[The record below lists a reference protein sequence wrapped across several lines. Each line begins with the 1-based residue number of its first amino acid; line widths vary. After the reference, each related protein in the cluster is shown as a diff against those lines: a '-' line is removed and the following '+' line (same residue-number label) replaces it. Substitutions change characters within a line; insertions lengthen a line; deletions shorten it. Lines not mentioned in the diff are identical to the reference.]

1 MARLLSGSTLRSGGS
16 GEFITLADAQPQLP
30 ATDTIETGFTVVTD
44 ELLRTSYRSSLGFI
58 EFNQAQLYSSL
69 PNGSIKILATGSTF
83 LSVST
88 STGNLVV
95 EGGIGVGGNMYIAKD
110 IVVNGL
116 IIGKGYEGNNNI
128 VVKGVG
134 SPIVDEF
141 NNGQQSIAI
150 GYDAL
155 NGLSTSFKDIAI
167 GRNALG
173 SGTNISKSIAIGD
186 SALQSIGYIHS
197 IPVANIS
204 NITNDNPIVVTVNN
218 HGLSS
223 GTNVTFVNVDGMTE
237 INGQNYYISKI
248 SNNQVSLY
256 SDVILSTSVDG
267 SGFGSYISG
276 GTINR
281 VLVRNNNIAIGTDA
295 AKNLIDGENN
305 FFFGDGI
312 ARNLTTGS
320 NNFFIGHNVAQYLTQ
335 GSNIIGI
342 GADNLVDGLDN
353 QVNIGSVFY
362 YNGLGNLQLNADG
375 EIGLGT
381 SATITPVGQF
391 LSTSTY
397 TGGLVVIGGLVV
409 TENVIINKTLEI
421 ITNFESD
428 SYQSGS
434 LIVAGGVGIG
444 NSLNVNN
451 KLTVAGTGTITLEPI
466 NAGSISIYPQN
477 TEGSINNMSIG
488 LTVPRDGNFLN
499 LTAQE
504 IDITATTSATSTTT
518 GALVVAGGTGIG
530 GDLYV
535 GGKIYGPDGQAI
547 DGKSDTIFIGTATT
561 NTFYVALAK
570 EIGTLTNIVSTTT
583 FYFDNNEE
591 ILTTPRLNITSTL
604 TDTSTITTQALSVNG
619 GAYFNKGIYSE
630 VSGFIDENYL
640 VYTPKVTVS
649 TTAPTNA
656 RIGDF
661 WIEPTVGV
669 EFQFIKDGTSTFW
682 IQFTGL

>member
-30 ATDTIETGFTVVTD
+30 ATDTIETGFTIVTD
-44 ELLRTSYRSSLGFI
+44 ELLRTSYRSSLGFV

-69 PNGSIKILATGSTF
+69 PSGSIKILATGSTF

-95 EGGIGVGGNMYIAKD
+95 EGGVGIGGNMHIAKD

-116 IIGKGYEGNNNI
+116 TIGKGYEGSNNI
-128 VVKGVG
+128 VIKGVG
-134 SPIVDEF
+134 LPIIDEF

-155 NGLSTSFKDIAI
+155 NGLNTSFKDIAI

-197 IPVANIS
+197 MPVANIS
-204 NITNDNPIVVTVNN
+204 NITNDNPIVVTANN

-223 GTNVTFVNVDGMTE
+223 GTNVTFANVDGMTE
-237 INGQNYYISKI
+237 INGQNYYVSKI
-248 SNNQVSLY
+248 SNNEVSLY
-256 SDVILSTSVDG
+256 SDILLSTPVDG
-267 SGFGSYISG
+267 SGFGLYSSG

-320 NNFFIGHNVAQYLTQ
+320 NNFFIGHNVAQYITR
-335 GSNIIGI
+335 GNNIIGI

-362 YNGLGNLQLNADG
+362 YDGLGNLQLNSDG

-381 SATITPVGQF
+381 IATITPVGQF
-391 LSTSTY
+391 VSTSTY

-409 TENVIINKTLEI
+409 TENVIINKTVEI
-421 ITNFESD
+421 ITNTESND
-428 SYQSGS
+428 YQSGS
-434 LIVAGGVGIG
+434 LIIAGGVGIG

-451 KLTVAGTGTITLEPI
+451 RLTVVGTGTVTLEPT
-466 NAGSISIYPQN
+466 NAGTISVYPQN

-504 IDITATTSATSTTT
+504 IDVTANTSATSTTT
-518 GALVVAGGTGIG
+518 GALVVTGGTGIG

-547 DGKSDTIFIGTATT
+547 DGKADVIYVGTATSEKYYIT
-561 NTFYVALAK
+561 LARG
-570 EIGTLTNIVSTTT
+570 INTLTNILSTST
-583 FYFDNNEE
+583 FYFDN
-591 ILTTPRLNITSTL
+591 ILGLLDAPRINITENIH
-604 TDTSTITTQALSVNG
+604 DTVTATNQSLYVSG
-619 GAYFNKGIYSE
+619 GAYVDKGIYSDL
-630 VSGFIDENYL
+630 SGLADENYL

-649 TTAPTNA
+649 DTIPLNP

-661 WIEPTVGV
+661 WIDSTIGV
-669 EFQFIKDGTSTFW
+669 EFQYIKDGTSTFW
-682 IQFTGL
+682 VQFTGI

>member
-16 GEFITLADAQPQLP
+16 GDFITLADAQPQLP
-30 ATDTIETGFTVVTD
+30 PTDTIETGFTLITD
-44 ELLRTSYRSSLGFI
+44 ELLRTSYRSSLGFV
-58 EFNQAQLYSSL
+58 EFNQSQLYSSL
-69 PNGSIKILATGSTF
+69 PLGTIKILATGSTF

-88 STGNLVV
+88 QTGNLVV

-116 IIGKGYEGNNNI
+116 TIGKGFEGKNNI
-128 VVKGVG
+128 VIKGVAE
-134 SPIVDEF
+134 PQLDEF
-141 NNGQQSIAI
+141 NNGQQSISI

-155 NGLSTSFKDIAI
+155 SGLSTAYKDIAI

-186 SALQSIGYIHS
+186 NALQSIGYINS

-204 NITNDNPIVVTVNN
+204 NISNADPIVVTAND

-223 GTNVTFVNVDGMTE
+223 GTNVLLVDVGGTTEVN
-237 INGQNYYISKI
+237 NQNYYISVI
-248 SNNQVSLY
+248 SANEFSLY
-256 SDVILSTSVDG
+256 SDLLLSESVDG
-267 SGFGSYISG
+267 TGYGNYTSG
-276 GTINR
+276 GTVNR

-320 NNFFIGHNVAQYLTQ
+320 NNFFIGHNVAQYITN

-362 YNGLGNLQLNADG
+362 YNGLGGLQLNSDT
-375 EIGLGT
+375 EVGLGT

-391 LSTSTY
+391 VSTSTY

-409 TENVIINKTLEI
+409 TENVIINKSVEI
-421 ITNFESD
+421 LTNIESNN
-428 SYQSGS
+428 YQSGS

-444 NSLNVNN
+444 GSLNVNN
-451 KLTVAGTGTITLEPI
+451 KLTVAGTGTVRLEP
-466 NAGSISIYPQN
+466 NNGGTVFIYPVN
-477 TEGSINNMSIG
+477 DVGMIDNMSIG
-488 LTVPRDGNFLN
+488 LLQPSDGNFVN
-499 LTAQE
+499 LTAE
-504 IDITATTSATSTTT
+504 TVRVTSNDNSENTNS
-518 GALVVAGGTGIG
+518 GALVVAGGVGIG
-530 GDLYV
+530 KDLHV
-535 GGKIYGPDGQAI
+535 GGRIFGPDGQTI
-547 DGKSDTIFIGTATT
+547 DGRSDVLYVGTAT
-561 NTFYVALAK
+561 NEKYYVTLARG
-570 EIGTLTNIVSTTT
+570 IGTLTNILSTNT
-583 FYFDNNEE
+583 FYFDNLLE
-591 ILTTPRLNITSTL
+591 LLDTPKLNVTSDL
-604 TDTSTITTQALSVNG
+604 HNTQTVTNQSMYVSG
-619 GAYFNKGIYSE
+619 GAYIDKGIYSNI
-630 VSGFIDENYL
+630 SGFADENYL
-640 VYTPKVTVS
+640 VYTSKVTVS
-649 TTAPTNA
+649 ETAPVSP

-661 WIEPTVGV
+661 WIDPNIGV

-682 IQFTGL
+682 VQFTGL